1 LDEYDRKAAQ
11 IYRDNAKKNGGIPDS
26 VEVNQEIEKLGAP
39 LSTADTSFL
48 QKAGAGATAEAAK
61 PAAAPNA
68 APAGALEEA
77 RRRGLIK

>member
-26 VEVNQEIEKLGAP
+26 VEVNQEIEKLGSP
-39 LSTADTSFL
+39 LSPADTNYL
-48 QKAGAGATAEAAK
+48 QKAGAGSPTEAASK
-61 PAAAPNA
+61 PS
-68 APAGALEEA
+68 APAVPSGALEEA